1 MHFEWYY
8 GAIAAVLGLALMGTA
23 LYFFLR
29 GSFTQGP
36 EAENQELPDSPSLT
50 LPIEPIYL
58 KFSAL
63 AAFNPSSRKYSEQ
76 SKEWQESMKRSGA
89 ILKNA
94 SVKEIILLHGTF
106 VGSDPMN
113 FVSSIKSV
121 FPKLSP
127 SIEEMMSRKMKGV
140 IDIIAQDNGNFIP
153 AYVDLLHEALDA
165 NIPVKLHFWS
175 SANHHMARL
184 DGAIRL
190 LENVAQTFPKKSNDR
205 ILLIGH
211 SHARQVFATF
221 TQLIQGS
228 SSRTG
233 LGSEL
238 WNFMLTEKLATEAL
252 RSKAEGLRK
261 QRFDF
266 VTLGGPVR
274 YPWSFIPNMRV
285 LHIVNHSGETSA
297 VLSPWS
303 FWSSRPGDFVQQW
316 GVIGSDTLST
326 TSRERHL
333 NRGLDLLLGK
343 GWHTR
348 LWLKSMV
355 RRERLGDFGR
365 TLLID
370 YELANPKGTNFIK
383 SVFGHGVYTRFDVMH
398 FQMELICKYIYS

>member
-1 MHFEWYY
+1 MHYEWYY
-8 GAIAAVLGLALMGTA
+8 GAIAAALALIVFGIA
-23 LYFFLR
+23 LYVFVR
-29 GSFTQGP
+29 RSFGP
-36 EAENQELPDSPSLT
+36 TSETDQSSLADSPSLT

-63 AAFNPSSRKYSEQ
+63 ASLNSSSRKYSEQ
-76 SKEWQESMKRSGA
+76 SSEWRASMKRSGT

-113 FVSSIKSV
+113 VVSSIKSV

-127 SIEEMMSRKMKGV
+127 QFEESMSRRMKGV

-165 NIPVKLHFWS
+165 KIPVKLQFWS
-175 SANHHMARL
+175 SANHHIARL

-190 LENVAQTFPKKSNDR
+190 LEKVSQDFPQKANDR

-211 SHARQVFATF
+211 SHARQVFALF

-228 SSRTG
+228 SARSG
-233 LGSEL
+233 LSAEL
-238 WNFMLTEKLATEAL
+238 WNFLLTEKLASEAL

-274 YPWSFIPNMRV
+274 YPWAFIPNMKA
-285 LHIVNHSGETSA
+285 LHIVNHSGETSS
-297 VLSPWS
+297 VLAPWS
-303 FWSSRPGDFVQQW
+303 FWKARTGDFVQQW
-316 GVIGSDTLST
+316 GMIGSDTISVTL
-326 TSRERHL
+326 RERHL

-348 LWLKSMV
+348 LWLQSIV

-370 YELANPKGTNFIK
+370 YQMANPKGTNFIK